1 MAKIVGSPFTNEYV
15 YFLSN
20 DVYPAYWVALYL
32 HNSYSYLT
40 CTWIRLA
47 LQALQTYVKQKGVAV
62 ILSRFCPL

>member
-47 LQALQTYVKQKGVAV
+47 LQTYVKQKGVAV
-62 ILSRFCPL
+62 ILSRLGPL